1 LDVYFEILFF
11 HEDKDDDFFTTYLLS
26 NSSISPKIMVDLLGK
41 AEQNISGLSVTYN
54 RLAMWPNLGVEV
66 TFL

>member
-1 LDVYFEILFF
+1 MSYYE
-11 HEDKDDDFFTTYLLS
+11 T
-26 NSSISPKIMVDLLGK
+26 ISTLIRTVPNTIIDWTIERKRGK
-41 AEQNISGLSVTYN
+41 PPTQAFSEFLTN